1 MAQWRTPVLDVS
13 SLCNQQVIKLCL
25 TKLRVFFTNAADI
38 AHLTH
43 LLQYNIVK
51 AMQLE
56 KKVSSNESFFSFN
69 LCYYHTGLEILNKHV
84 KGLSIQKKLFSLY
97 SLPHGRV

>member
-1 MAQWRTPVLDVS
+1 MLDNVS

-25 TKLRVFFTNAADI
+25 TKLRVFVTNAADI

-51 AMQLE
+51 AKQLIKKK
-56 KKVSSNESFFSFN
+56 KKVSSNESFFFFTN
-69 LCYYHTGLEILNKHV
+69 LCYYHTGLDILNKHV
-84 KGLSIQKKLFSLY
+84 KGLSIHKNLFSLY
-97 SLPHGRV
+97 FLPHVRV